1 MELLDFREELRD
13 IWLWLGEDDWLLA
26 RSHVA
31 PAVDEPEAA
40 PAPVA
45 DAEQEA
51 PAPPAPA
58 PPTTI
63 VPGWVTITI
72 GWTEAPILPAKFN
85 LKKIKSNEILNN
97 QETYSTI
104 QIDRLDGRRGR
115 LM

>member
-40 PAPVA
+40 PAPA
-45 DAEQEA
+45 PIAEQEA
-51 PAPPAPA
+51 PAPPPPPAP

-72 GWTEAPILPAKFN
+72 GWTEAPILPASN
-85 LKKIKSNEILNN
+85 WIQNIK
-97 QETYSTI
+97 YKI
-104 QIDRLDGRRGR
+104 QIIN
-115 LM
+115 